1 MGRKREREK
10 KKEYSRKE
18 FGSKKEEGNYL
29 ERIGEI
35 KMKWRGLEIERR
47 DTEIKIKNSDKN
59 KAGEK

>member
-10 KKEYSRKE
+10 KKEYSRKK
-18 FGSKKEEGNYL
+18 FGSKKEGNYL